1 MTNQVPARLSG
12 GSRAATPQTSEP
24 PLLSILI
31 VVFRDR
37 EEMVEIVRSILPFR
51 CPELEIVVVDGF
63 SQDGTAEALHALG
76 DAVDFWRS
84 EPDTG
89 IYDAMNKGLG
99 AARGTYV
106 LHLNAGDRLLHV
118 PWRELR
124 RCAAENVDV
133 VCCRVL
139 LDGVRPFISRTGLL
153 SKIDNTWHHQG
164 TFYRRA
170 AHLGYDVSY
179 RIGADFDHNQKLLK
193 GKCTVRELPAIVA
206 DHAGNGISMR
216 EDGRGEIYRSVRSNY
231 GWRYLLLSRLRFAL
245 RDARDWLRR
254 LRETKSG
261 EAVRPQ

>member
-1 MTNQVPARLSG
+1 MTDQEPARLGG
-12 GSRAATPQTSEP
+12 GSRAATPGASDP

-37 EEMVEIVRSILPFR
+37 EELVEIIRSILPFR
-51 CPELEIVVVDGF
+51 CAELEIVVVDGF

-76 DAVDFWRS
+76 DAVDFWLS

-118 PWRELR
+118 PWQELR

-139 LDGVRPFISRTGLL
+139 LDGVREFVSRTGTL

-179 RIGADFDHNQKLLK
+179 RICADFDHNQKLLK
-193 GKCTVRELPAIVA
+193 GKCTVREIPAIVA

-216 EDGRGEIYRSVRSNY
+216 EAGRGEIYRSVRSNY
-231 GWRYLLLSRLRFAL
+231 GHSFLLLSKLRFAL
-245 RDARDWLRR
+245 RGVRGWLRK
-254 LRETKSG
+254 LRATKG
-261 EAVRPQ
+261 REAMRPQ